1 VQEKPVKHR
10 HPPIMRKYSDMRCR
24 LLACFLAVCCLAL
37 GQNNKMS
44 VEKLIEF
51 VQSSQ
56 KFIEEKTMTDKQLAE
71 FLSKVKLTEKL
82 EPRVIEDLQALG
94 IGQATLRA
102 LEKLRLDSQTLTT
115 ATVRQV
121 LPDEPIPPPTSLEQ
135 GAILDDVRNYVSN
148 YDKNLPD
155 FICTEVEHRL
165 IAPRPGGRYGGHAG
179 SEPSYQES
187 DTITNR
193 LSYFDQ
199 KEEKKVILIN
209 SRPVTTSYDKLGGST
224 STGDFGTMLR
234 SLFERQTQA
243 HFEWSRWATLRGRL
257 SLVFSFRVEQTHS
270 NYSIAVKDLN
280 QQIVTGYTGEV
291 FVDSE
296 THQVTRLFTVA
307 ENIPPDFPVRSA
319 QTRLDYDYADIGGH
333 PFLLPYRGEVQMTGS
348 DILSKNLLDYLHY
361 KKYSADSAIT
371 YDIPANIGPIPDS
384 KLQETPA
391 VKTPV
396 DCKDPKN
403 KEVPECKNGPG
414 KN

>member
-1 VQEKPVKHR
+1 
-10 HPPIMRKYSDMRCR
+10 M
-24 LLACFLAVCCLAL
+24 
-37 GQNNKMS
+37 
-44 VEKLIEF
+44 
-51 VQSSQ
+51 
-56 KFIEEKTMTDKQLAE
+56 
-71 FLSKVKLTEKL
+71 
-82 EPRVIEDLQALG
+82 
-94 IGQATLRA
+94 
-102 LEKLRLDSQTLTT
+102 
-115 ATVRQV
+115 
-121 LPDEPIPPPTSLEQ
+121 
-135 GAILDDVRNYVSN
+135 
-148 YDKNLPD
+148 
-155 FICTEVEHRL
+155 
-165 IAPRPGGRYGGHAG
+165 
-179 SEPSYQES
+179 
-187 DTITNR
+187 
-193 LSYFDQ
+193 
-199 KEEKKVILIN
+199 
-209 SRPVTTSYDKLGGST
+209 
-224 STGDFGTMLR
+224 
-234 SLFERQTQA
+234 
-243 HFEWSRWATLRGRL
+243 

-296 THQVTRLFTVA
+296 THQVTRLLTVA